1 MNNTIVEAN
10 KILLRRK
17 NKLIVGNVGHV
28 MSDDTQRYLVTMT
41 KNIETLGYTF
51 SNQLFNK
58 LKTLTKEELF
68 EFYKEL
74 VSELKRI
81 LAQMFNIIQCIQ
93 TFQNLLWKKMKCN
106 FI

>member
-1 MNNTIVEAN
+1 
-10 KILLRRK
+10 
-17 NKLIVGNVGHV
+17 

-51 SNQLFNK
+51 SKQLFNK

-68 EFYKEL
+68 EIYKEL
-74 VSELKRI
+74 VSELKK
-81 LAQMFNIIQCIQ
+81 NII
-93 TFQNLLWKKMKCN
+93 KD

>member
-1 MNNTIVEAN
+1 MSNTIVEAN

-17 NKLIVGNVGHV
+17 NKLIVGNVGYV

-51 SNQLFNK
+51 SKQLFNK

-68 EFYKEL
+68 
-74 VSELKRI
+74 VI
-81 LAQMFNIIQCIQ
+81 
-93 TFQNLLWKKMKCN
+93 
-106 FI
+106 